1 MSWNVLLSQKNS
13 YRNKVKPEEVGHPV
27 FMILAY
33 PMVNKKT
40 GKRARKVLYFH
51 HMSSAAQEAVEFQVR
66 FKNFW
71 IFLRVP
77 ILTLVQALSHTV
89 FHQDPVWNFWIKNEN
104 SCHISTLFE
113 GKNYLK
119 ASLFLKTSLILKLDW
134 IIHIDTLEV
143 WKIWIVVF
151 LPV

>member
-1 MSWNVLLSQKNS
+1 MSFIEKKNS

-66 FKNFW
+66 FKV
-71 IFLRVP
+71 I
-77 ILTLVQALSHTV
+77 
-89 FHQDPVWNFWIKNEN
+89 
-104 SCHISTLFE
+104 
-113 GKNYLK
+113 
-119 ASLFLKTSLILKLDW
+119 
-134 IIHIDTLEV
+134 
-143 WKIWIVVF
+143 
-151 LPV
+151 

>member
-1 MSWNVLLSQKNS
+1 MNILKCPSIKKNS

-66 FKNFW
+66 FK

-77 ILTLVQALSHTV
+77 ILTIVQALSHTV
-89 FHQDPVWNFWIKNEN
+89 FHQDPV
-104 SCHISTLFE
+104 
-113 GKNYLK
+113 
-119 ASLFLKTSLILKLDW
+119 
-134 IIHIDTLEV
+134 
-143 WKIWIVVF
+143 
-151 LPV
+151 

>member
-1 MSWNVLLSQKNS
+1 MKVLKCPFIEKNS

-51 HMSSAAQEAVEFQVR
+51 HMSSTAREAVEFQVR
-66 FKNFW
+66 FK

-77 ILTLVQALSHTV
+77 ILTIVQALSHTV
-89 FHQDPVWNFWIKNEN
+89 FHQDPV
-104 SCHISTLFE
+104 
-113 GKNYLK
+113 
-119 ASLFLKTSLILKLDW
+119 
-134 IIHIDTLEV
+134 
-143 WKIWIVVF
+143 
-151 LPV
+151 